1 MLGIFF
7 YKTLCYNDFRGDLM
21 DYVKMFFIALV
32 IFVIIDALWLGL
44 VAPKFY
50 KAQIGHLMA
59 SKPNFVAALLFYLI
73 FVVGIVYFVINPAV
87 SSQSLSKAIVA
98 GMLFG
103 FMTYATYD
111 LTNLATLQ
119 DWPLKVT
126 IVDLIWGTSLS
137 TVVGTVSYLIY
148 NAIA

>member
-1 MLGIFF
+1 MSYLKMYGIAF
-7 YKTLCYNDFRGDLM
+7 LI
-21 DYVKMFFIALV
+21 FIL
-32 IFVIIDALWLGL
+32 IDAIWLGL

-50 KAQIGHLMA
+50 KEQIGHLM
-59 SKPNFVAALLFYLI
+59 SEKPNFVAAIIFYLVFI
-73 FVVGIVYFVINPAV
+73 VGVVYFVVNPAV
-87 SSQSLSKAIVA
+87 EAQSLSKLLIS

-111 LTNLATLQ
+111 LTNLATLK

-137 TVVGTVSYLIY
+137 TIIGLCTYYIY
-148 NAIA
+148 NFIS

>member
-1 MLGIFF
+1 MVFLELYGIAF
-7 YKTLCYNDFRGDLM
+7 
-21 DYVKMFFIALV
+21 LV
-32 IFVIIDALWLGL
+32 FLLIDAVWLGL

-59 SKPNFVAALLFYLI
+59 EKPNFIAALVFYLI
-73 FVVGIVYFVINPAV
+73 FIAGLVYFVLIPAIDQESFV
-87 SSQSLSKAIVA
+87 KALVA

-111 LTNLATLQ
+111 LTNLATLK

-126 IVDLIWGTSLS
+126 VIDLLWGTFVSLS
-137 TVVGTVSYLIY
+137 VSVVTYGVYLWIF
-148 NAIA
+148 